1 MLTYLYLIAGL
12 ALLILGGDYLVKGGV
27 AIAKRF
33 KVPSLIIGMT
43 IVAFGTSSPE
53 FIVSLQSALQG
64 HPEISLGNVVG
75 SNIAN
80 IGIILG
86 ITALILPM
94 AVNRTSVKIDV
105 PFMIFCSLLFYI
117 LAQDCSIGR
126 GEGVILVTLLV
137 LFTLLSIYKGK
148 KENPVEEPVKEDTKK
163 EKELNMISAII
174 MIVASCAALTVG
186 ANLLIDSAVS
196 IAKDFG
202 VSERVISVTLVAF
215 GTSIPELATSI
226 MAAIRKENDIAIG
239 NVVGSNIFNI
249 GIVAGVPAFVI
260 GGIPSFSFSYIDVAA
275 MLLSRKPEF
284 ENVDMDLVVRMCLL
298 HGFEFRPDQD
308 NTAAGNTCHQEDLLP
323 QNEPGAKRIEETVR
337 LLDQPEWK
345 DQPETQRILEE
356 MSRMETR
363 EAQVYRALDR
373 ACSGK

>member
-12 ALLILGGDYLVKGGV
+12 LLLIAGGNYLVKGGV
-27 AIAKRF
+27 AVAKRF
-33 KVPSLIIGMT
+33 KVPTLIIGMT

-64 HPEISLGNVVG
+64 HPEISIGNVVG

-80 IGIILG
+80 IGLILG

-105 PFMIFCSLLFYI
+105 PFLIFCSLLFFT
-117 LAQDCSIGR
+117 LAQDNLITR
-126 GEGVILVTLLV
+126 GEGLIFVILLV

-148 KENPVEEPVKEDTKK
+148 KENPTETPTEEPVKEDAPK
-163 EKELNMISAII
+163 EKELNMIGAII
-174 MIVASCAALTVG
+174 MIIASCAALTFG

-249 GIVAGVPAFVI
+249 LFVI
-260 GGIPSFSFSYIDVAA
+260 GASALITPIENFDFTAFSFDFYWMIIFTAILALTVIPFERIAKKIKDEKTYSILTRFEGFSMIAAYIVYVI
-275 MLLSRKPEF
+275 LLL
-284 ENVDMDLVVRMCLL
+284 N
-298 HGFEFRPDQD
+298 
-308 NTAAGNTCHQEDLLP
+308 
-323 QNEPGAKRIEETVR
+323 
-337 LLDQPEWK
+337 
-345 DQPETQRILEE
+345 
-356 MSRMETR
+356 
-363 EAQVYRALDR
+363 
-373 ACSGK
+373 

>member
-1 MLTYLYLIAGL
+1 MLTYLYLIVGL
-12 ALLILGGDYLVKGGV
+12 LLLIAGGNYLVKGGV
-27 AIAKRF
+27 AVAKRF
-33 KVPSLIIGMT
+33 KVPTLIIGMT

-64 HPEISLGNVVG
+64 HPEISIGNVVG

-80 IGIILG
+80 IGLILG

-105 PFMIFCSLLFYI
+105 PFLIFCSLLFFT
-117 LAQDCSIGR
+117 LAQDNLITR
-126 GEGVILVTLLV
+126 GEGLIFVILLI

-148 KENPVEEPVKEDTKK
+148 KENPTETPAEEPVKEDAPK
-163 EKELNMISAII
+163 EKELNMIGAII
-174 MIVASCAALTVG
+174 MIIASCAALTFG

-215 GTSIPELATSI
+215 GTSVPELATSI

-249 GIVAGVPAFVI
+249 LFVI
-260 GGIPSFSFSYIDVAA
+260 GGSALITPIENFDFTAFSFDFYWMIIFTAILALTVIPFERIVKKIKDEKTYSILTRFEGFSMIAAYIVYVI
-275 MLLSRKPEF
+275 LLL
-284 ENVDMDLVVRMCLL
+284 N
-298 HGFEFRPDQD
+298 
-308 NTAAGNTCHQEDLLP
+308 
-323 QNEPGAKRIEETVR
+323 
-337 LLDQPEWK
+337 
-345 DQPETQRILEE
+345 
-356 MSRMETR
+356 
-363 EAQVYRALDR
+363 
-373 ACSGK
+373 

>member
-12 ALLILGGDYLVKGGV
+12 LLLIAGGNYLVKGGV
-27 AIAKRF
+27 AVAKRF
-33 KVPSLIIGMT
+33 KVPTLIIGMT

-64 HPEISLGNVVG
+64 HPEISIGNVVG

-80 IGIILG
+80 IGLILG

-105 PFMIFCSLLFYI
+105 PFLIFCSLLFFT
-117 LAQDCSIGR
+117 LAQDNLITR
-126 GEGVILVTLLV
+126 GEGLIFVILLV

-148 KENPVEEPVKEDTKK
+148 KENPTETPTEEPVKEDAPK
-163 EKELNMISAII
+163 EKELNMIGAII
-174 MIVASCAALTVG
+174 MIIASCAALTFG

-215 GTSIPELATSI
+215 GTSVPELATSI

-249 GIVAGVPAFVI
+249 LFVI
-260 GGIPSFSFSYIDVAA
+260 GGSALITPIENFDFTAFSFDFYWMIIFTAILALTVIPFERIAKKIKDEKTYSILTRFEGFSMIAAYIVYVI
-275 MLLSRKPEF
+275 LLL
-284 ENVDMDLVVRMCLL
+284 N
-298 HGFEFRPDQD
+298 
-308 NTAAGNTCHQEDLLP
+308 
-323 QNEPGAKRIEETVR
+323 
-337 LLDQPEWK
+337 
-345 DQPETQRILEE
+345 
-356 MSRMETR
+356 
-363 EAQVYRALDR
+363 
-373 ACSGK
+373 

>member
-12 ALLILGGDYLVKGGV
+12 LLLIAGGNYLVKGGV
-27 AIAKRF
+27 AVAKRF
-33 KVPSLIIGMT
+33 KVPTLIIGMT

-64 HPEISLGNVVG
+64 HPEISIGNVVG

-80 IGIILG
+80 IGLILG

-105 PFMIFCSLLFYI
+105 PFLIFCSLLFFT
-117 LAQDCSIGR
+117 LAQDNLITR
-126 GEGVILVTLLV
+126 GEGLIFVILLI

-148 KENPVEEPVKEDTKK
+148 KENPTETPAEEPVKEDAPK
-163 EKELNMISAII
+163 EKELNMIGAII
-174 MIVASCAALTVG
+174 MIIASCAALTFG

-215 GTSIPELATSI
+215 GTSVPELATSI

-249 GIVAGVPAFVI
+249 LFVI
-260 GGIPSFSFSYIDVAA
+260 GGSALITPIENFDFTAFSFDFYWMIIFTAILALTVIPFERIVKKIKDEKTYSILTRFEGFSMIAAYIVYVI
-275 MLLSRKPEF
+275 LLL
-284 ENVDMDLVVRMCLL
+284 N
-298 HGFEFRPDQD
+298 
-308 NTAAGNTCHQEDLLP
+308 
-323 QNEPGAKRIEETVR
+323 
-337 LLDQPEWK
+337 
-345 DQPETQRILEE
+345 
-356 MSRMETR
+356 
-363 EAQVYRALDR
+363 
-373 ACSGK
+373 

>member
-12 ALLILGGDYLVKGGV
+12 LLLIAGGNYLVKGGV
-27 AIAKRF
+27 AVAKRF
-33 KVPSLIIGMT
+33 KVPTLIIGMT

-64 HPEISLGNVVG
+64 HPEMSIGNVVG

-80 IGIILG
+80 IGLILG

-105 PFMIFCSLLFYI
+105 PFLIFCSLLFYT
-117 LAQDCSIGR
+117 LAQDSIISR
-126 GEGVILVTLLV
+126 CEGAIFISLII

-148 KENPVEEPVKEDTKK
+148 KENPVEEPVKEETKK

-174 MIVASCAALTVG
+174 MIVASCGALTVG

-196 IAKDFG
+196 IAKSFG
-202 VSERVISVTLVAF
+202 VSERVISVTLIAF

-249 GIVAGVPAFVI
+249 LFVI
-260 GGIPSFSFSYIDVAA
+260 GGSALITPIENFDFASFSFDFYWMIIFAAILALTVIPFERIVKKIKDEKVYSILTRFEGFCLVAA
-275 MLLSRKPEF
+275 YIVYVFLLL
-284 ENVDMDLVVRMCLL
+284 N
-298 HGFEFRPDQD
+298 
-308 NTAAGNTCHQEDLLP
+308 
-323 QNEPGAKRIEETVR
+323 
-337 LLDQPEWK
+337 
-345 DQPETQRILEE
+345 
-356 MSRMETR
+356 
-363 EAQVYRALDR
+363 
-373 ACSGK
+373 

>member
-12 ALLILGGDYLVKGGV
+12 LLLIAGGNYLVKGGV
-27 AIAKRF
+27 AVAKRF
-33 KVPSLIIGMT
+33 KVPTLIIGMT

-64 HPEISLGNVVG
+64 HPEISIGNVVG

-80 IGIILG
+80 IGLILG

-105 PFMIFCSLLFYI
+105 PFLIFCSLLFFT
-117 LAQDCSIGR
+117 LAQDNLITR
-126 GEGVILVTLLV
+126 GEGLIFVILLV

-148 KENPVEEPVKEDTKK
+148 KENPTETPTEEPVKEDAPK
-163 EKELNMISAII
+163 EKELNLIGAII
-174 MIVASCAALTVG
+174 MIIASCAALTFG

-249 GIVAGVPAFVI
+249 LFVI
-260 GGIPSFSFSYIDVAA
+260 GASALITPIENFDFASFSFDFYWMIIFTAILALTVIPFERICKKIKNEKIYSIITRFEGFFIVAA
-275 MLLSRKPEF
+275 YIVYVILLL
-284 ENVDMDLVVRMCLL
+284 N
-298 HGFEFRPDQD
+298 
-308 NTAAGNTCHQEDLLP
+308 
-323 QNEPGAKRIEETVR
+323 
-337 LLDQPEWK
+337 
-345 DQPETQRILEE
+345 
-356 MSRMETR
+356 
-363 EAQVYRALDR
+363 
-373 ACSGK
+373 